1 MKVRLRA
8 VLSLPL
14 ILLLAGSIRLA
25 DATDLKDTISNLYGG
40 QGILL
45 EPLPLP
51 FPSQESRFQAS
62 SLQGLDQLNSQLTSA
77 IGVPSFNSSVGGFLF
92 DIERGVPVQTTES
105 LGPLL
110 TERATTLG
118 ARKLDL
124 TFSYTRVNFTKL
136 QGKDLSDLELVF
148 LRDDANGN
156 GIIDTSGPFS
166 FESDVIR
173 ATLSVDLTEDIFALI
188 ATYGLTA
195 EWDIGIVVPV
205 THIRLH
211 AKSSLTICDQAA
223 RDFLRPQCLDQFGN
237 RVGNR
242 GGTKIGDIPIH
253 RFGPNSTPPAVS
265 LSDET
270 AVSGGGDETG
280 LGDII
285 LRTKYN
291 FLRHYDDLIPDM
303 AFLVELKLPTGD
315 EGQLLGTGGTNVTG
329 LLVAS
334 KTYARWFTPHVNL
347 GYEINTKDTRES
359 AIRYALGF
367 DARVLPELTLAAGI
381 IGRAKP
387 DGTGTGDHIVDLSL
401 GVKWNPIKSLI
412 LRTNFQIPLD
422 KNSGLR
428 ADFIP
433 TVGIEYLF

>member
-62 SLQGLDQLNSQLTSA
+62 SLQGLDQLNTQLTSA

-124 TFSYTRVNFTKL
+124 TFTYTRVNFTKL
-136 QGKDLSDLELVF
+136 QGKDLNDLELVF
-148 LRDDANGN
+148 LRGDANGN

-173 ATLSVDLTEDIFALI
+173 ATLSVDLTEDIIALI

-195 EWDIGIVVPV
+195 EWDVGFVVPV
-205 THIRLH
+205 THIRFI
-211 AKSSLTICDQAA
+211 AKSQAA
-223 RDFLRPQCLDQFGN
+223 IFDQFGN
-237 RVGNR
+237 P
-242 GGTKIGDIPIH
+242 GGTKVGDIPIH
-253 RFGPNSTPPAVS
+253 QFGSNSNCNPPVIPPS
-265 LSDET
+265 ST
-270 AVSGGGDETG
+270 ATCNASGGGNETG
-280 LGDII
+280 LGDIV

-315 EGQLLGTGGTNVTG
+315 EGALLGTGGTNVTG
-329 LLVAS
+329 LIVAS

-347 GYEINTKDTRES
+347 GYEIDTKDTRES

-367 DARVLPELTLAAGI
+367 DARLLPELTLAAGI

-387 DGTGTGDHIVDLSL
+387 NGTGTGDHIVDLSL

-412 LRTNFQIPLD
+412 LRTNVQIPLD

>member
-25 DATDLKDTISNLYGG
+25 DASDLKDAISNLYGG

-45 EPLPLP
+45 EPLPVP

-62 SLQGLDQLNSQLTSA
+62 SLQGLDQPNSQLPSA

-118 ARKLDL
+118 ARKFDL

-136 QGKDLSDLELVF
+136 QGQDLNGLELVF
-148 LRDDANGN
+148 LRGDANGN
-156 GIIDTSGPFS
+156 GIQDTSGPFS

-173 ATLSVDLTEDIFALI
+173 ARLSVDLTEDIFALV

-195 EWDIGIVVPV
+195 EWDVGFVVPV
-205 THIRLH
+205 THVRLI
-211 AKSSLTICDQAA
+211 ATAQAA
-223 RDFLRPQCLDQFGN
+223 IFDQFGN
-237 RVGNR
+237 P

-253 RFGPNSTPPAVS
+253 LFGPNSNCNPPVIPRS
-265 LSDET
+265 ST
-270 AVSGGGDETG
+270 AICSASGGGDETG

-285 LRTKYN
+285 LRTKYH
-291 FLRHYDDLIPDM
+291 FLRHYNDLIPDM
-303 AFLVELKLPTGD
+303 AFLVELKLPTGN
-315 EGQLLGTGGTNVTG
+315 EKRLLGTGGTNVTG

-334 KTYARWFTPHVNL
+334 RTYGRWFTPNVNL
-347 GYEINTKDTRES
+347 GYEIDTKDTRES

-367 DARVLPELTLAAGI
+367 DARLLPELTVAAGI

-387 DGTGTGDHIVDLSL
+387 NGTGTGDHIVDLSL

>member
-8 VLSLPL
+8 VLNLSL
-14 ILLLAGSIRLA
+14 ILLLAGSVRLA
-25 DATDLKDTISNLYGG
+25 DAADLKDAIRNLYGG

-77 IGVPSFNSSVGGFLF
+77 IVVPSFNSSVTGFTF
-92 DIERGVPVQTTES
+92 DIERGVPVRTTES
-105 LGPLL
+105 LGTLL

-136 QGKDLSDLELVF
+136 QGKDLNDLELVF
-148 LRDDANGN
+148 LRGDANGN

-173 ATLSVDLTEDIFALI
+173 ARLSVDLTEDIFALI

-195 EWDIGIVVPV
+195 EWDVGFVVPM
-205 THIRLH
+205 THIRLIAKAH
-211 AKSSLTICDQAA
+211 AAI
-223 RDFLRPQCLDQFGN
+223 FDQFGN
-237 RVGNR
+237 P

-253 RFGPNSTPPAVS
+253 RFGPNSSQPDA
-265 LSDET
+265 
-270 AVSGGGDETG
+270 SGGGDETG
-280 LGDII
+280 LGDIV

-315 EGQLLGTGGTNVTG
+315 EERLLGTGGTNLTG

-334 KTYARWFTPHVNL
+334 RTYARWFTPHVNL
-347 GYEINTKDTRES
+347 GYEIDTKDTRQN

-367 DARVLPELTLAAGI
+367 DARLLPELTLAAGL

-387 DGTGTGDHIVDLSL
+387 DGSGTGDHIVDLSL
-401 GVKWNPIKSLI
+401 GVKWNPINSLI
-412 LRTNFQIPLD
+412 LRTNVQIPLD

-433 TVGIEYLF
+433 TVGIEYIF

>member
-14 ILLLAGSIRLA
+14 ILLLAGSVRLA
-25 DATDLKDTISNLYGG
+25 GAADLKNAIRNLYGG

-77 IGVPSFNSSVGGFLF
+77 IGVPSFNSSVTGFTF
-92 DIERGVPVQTTES
+92 DIERGVPVRTTES
-105 LGPLL
+105 LGTLL

-124 TFSYTRVNFTKL
+124 TFTYTRVNFTKL
-136 QGKDLSDLELVF
+136 QGKDLKDLELIF
-148 LRDDANGN
+148 LRGDANGN
-156 GIIDTSGPFS
+156 GIRDTSGPFS

-173 ATLSVDLTEDIFALI
+173 AKLSVDLTEDIFALI

-195 EWDIGIVVPV
+195 EWDVGFVVPV
-205 THIRLH
+205 THIRLIAKAH
-211 AKSSLTICDQAA
+211 AAI
-223 RDFLRPQCLDQFGN
+223 FDQFGN
-237 RVGNR
+237 P
-242 GGTKIGDIPIH
+242 GGTKFGDIPIH
-253 RFGPNSTPPAVS
+253 RFGPNSSQPDA
-265 LSDET
+265 
-270 AVSGGGDETG
+270 SGGGDETG

-315 EGQLLGTGGTNVTG
+315 EERLLGTGGTNVTG

-334 KTYARWFTPHVNL
+334 RTYAQWFTPHVNL
-347 GYEINTKDTRES
+347 GYEIDTKDTRQN
-359 AIRYALGF
+359 AVRYALGF
-367 DARVLPELTLAAGI
+367 DARLLPELTLAAGI

-387 DGTGTGDHIVDLSL
+387 DGSGTGDHIVDLSL
-401 GVKWNPIKSLI
+401 GVKWNPVKSLI
-412 LRTNFQIPLD
+412 LRTNVQIPLD

-433 TVGIEYLF
+433 TVGIEYIF

>member
-8 VLSLPL
+8 VLNLSL
-14 ILLLAGSIRLA
+14 ILLLAGSVRLA
-25 DATDLKDTISNLYGG
+25 DAADLKDTIKNLYGG

-62 SLQGLDQLNSQLTSA
+62 SLQGLDQLNTQLTSA

-136 QGKDLSDLELVF
+136 QGQDLSDLKLVF

-223 RDFLRPQCLDQFGN
+223 RDFLRPQCLDQF
-237 RVGNR
+237 GNR

-347 GYEINTKDTRES
+347 GYEIDTKDTRQS
-359 AIRYALGF
+359 AVRYALGF
-367 DARVLPELTLAAGI
+367 DARLLPELTLAAGI

-387 DGTGTGDHIVDLSL
+387 NGTGTGDHIVDLSL

-412 LRTNFQIPLD
+412 LRTNVQIPLD

-433 TVGIEYLF
+433 TVGIEYIF

>member
-25 DATDLKDTISNLYGG
+25 DAADLKDTIRNLYGG

-77 IGVPSFNSSVGGFLF
+77 IGVPSFNSSVTGFTF
-92 DIERGVPVQTTES
+92 DIERGVPVRTTES
-105 LGPLL
+105 LGTLL

-124 TFSYTRVNFTKL
+124 TFTYTRVNFTKL
-136 QGKDLSDLELVF
+136 QGKDLKDFELVF
-148 LRDDANGN
+148 LRGDANGN
-156 GIIDTSGPFS
+156 GIRDTSGPFS

-173 ATLSVDLTEDIFALI
+173 ARLSVDLTEDIFALI

-195 EWDIGIVVPV
+195 EWDVGFVVPV
-205 THIRLH
+205 THIRLIAKAH
-211 AKSSLTICDQAA
+211 AAI
-223 RDFLRPQCLDQFGN
+223 FDQFGN
-237 RVGNR
+237 P
-242 GGTKIGDIPIH
+242 GGTKVGDIPIH
-253 RFGPNSTPPAVS
+253 RFGPNSSQPDA
-265 LSDET
+265 
-270 AVSGGGDETG
+270 SGGGDETG

-285 LRTKYN
+285 FRTKYN

-315 EGQLLGTGGTNVTG
+315 EERLLGTGGTNITG

-334 KTYARWFTPHVNL
+334 RTYARWFTPHVNL
-347 GYEINTKDTRES
+347 GYEIDTKDTRES

-367 DARVLPELTLAAGI
+367 DARLLPELTLAAGI

-412 LRTNFQIPLD
+412 LRTNVQIPLD

-433 TVGIEYLF
+433 TVGIEYIF

>member
-25 DATDLKDTISNLYGG
+25 DAADLKDAIRNLYGG

-77 IGVPSFNSSVGGFLF
+77 IGVPSFNSSVTGFTF
-92 DIERGVPVQTTES
+92 DIERGVPVRTTES
-105 LGPLL
+105 LGTLL

-124 TFSYTRVNFTKL
+124 TFTYTRVNFTKL
-136 QGKDLSDLELVF
+136 QGKDLKDLELVF
-148 LRDDANGN
+148 LRGDANGN
-156 GIIDTSGPFS
+156 GIRDTSGPFS

-173 ATLSVDLTEDIFALI
+173 ARLSVDLTEDIFALI

-195 EWDIGIVVPV
+195 EWDVGFVVPV
-205 THIRLH
+205 THIRLIAKAH
-211 AKSSLTICDQAA
+211 AAI
-223 RDFLRPQCLDQFGN
+223 FDQFGN
-237 RVGNR
+237 P
-242 GGTKIGDIPIH
+242 GGTKVGDIPIH
-253 RFGPNSTPPAVS
+253 RFGPNSSQPDA
-265 LSDET
+265 
-270 AVSGGGDETG
+270 SGGGDETG
-280 LGDII
+280 LGDIV

-315 EGQLLGTGGTNVTG
+315 EERLLGTGGTNVTG

-334 KTYARWFTPHVNL
+334 RTYARWFTPHVNL
-347 GYEINTKDTRES
+347 GYEIDTKDTRQN

-367 DARVLPELTLAAGI
+367 DARLLPELTLAAGI

-387 DGTGTGDHIVDLSL
+387 DGSGTGDHIVDLSL

-412 LRTNFQIPLD
+412 LRTNVQIPLD

-433 TVGIEYLF
+433 TVGIEYIF